1 MSFKYSKPPAKKI
14 VKVAR
19 QCIKLNKH
27 RPTRSNTNQTLCEGT
42 GNLTER
48 VIFKDNKVRQSR
60 SFEVNEIRQEI
71 RRFKR
76 INVEMNK
83 RRIATSRGPE
93 TSRTPRNRA
102 LSSEDPARVGAVR
115 KKLDALS
122 VPLKDEHFDLVDEE
136 VLAIS
141 HCCKLGGD

>member
-1 MSFKYSKPPAKKI
+1 M
-14 VKVAR
+14 
-19 QCIKLNKH
+19 NKH

-93 TSRTPRNRA
+93 TSRGAETSREPETDRGDITNRGAETSRDPVREKENREPVQPR
-102 LSSEDPARVGAVR
+102 
-115 KKLDALS
+115 
-122 VPLKDEHFDLVDEE
+122 
-136 VLAIS
+136 
-141 HCCKLGGD
+141 